1 MSDGSFYRLDANLYH
16 YKSAKDY
23 PKSSGA
29 YAFVPALSN
38 SVSIGKA
45 TNNYKDDKVSVNLS
59 TEIKNPAFIYT
70 SAGDGTFTD
79 TFIPVLKSQSTSE
92 IKYFIQRIDKED
104 ATNWNQNLGGHYGL
118 VDLDTAQENVEK
130 GIVDIG
136 SSEKESKYITI
147 QFKTPFATGSTVRL
161 FTTILAS
168 SNVPLTSSVISV
180 NETSATLVISNWKKE
195 KWSDGHKLIYVAFI
209 DSINPFTEDQT
220 NFVVGTAEG
229 TTDEKGFVRVHVDIE
244 KSFQG
249 GIVLIQALDDDALAV
264 TSSTI
269 KTNSFEVN
277 CISYLE
283 KKQKTIKFQYIMYP
297 CETIGEYVVPQNK
310 PISTTVIKGN
320 LVEEIQQ
327 TYRTGYHTIFRL
339 YKQGIQSNVIELNT
353 ELNNVDEGRE
363 LVLQFHTSLKNDKT
377 VYADTI
383 GMEQQ
388 KRVFN
393 PDFTQPIAGNFYPV
407 VSRAYIE
414 DESKDMRL
422 SVLVDRAH
430 GVSSLKDGY
439 MEIMLKRRTIGDDGY
454 GVGEPLTEN
463 DQVKE
468 KMWLILGNREESS
481 IYKKYD
487 ILMNHYPVQFYGIEN
502 EKKEIHDV
510 YSSLLSELPPQ
521 IQLLNFQLLTPE
533 DKTFLL
539 RLHHIYE
546 KDESKENSI
555 EVEIDLSK
563 IFREFEI
570 VDYEEMILT
579 GMFKKSEVEEE
590 RMKWKTVED
599 DNVME
604 SNETVNVLNRNI
616 RGSKSFIIR
625 MKPMEFKTFQV
636 TIN

>member
-16 YKSAKDY
+16 YKSAHDL
-23 PKSSGA
+23 PQSSGA
-29 YAFVPALSN
+29 YAFIPAQHGME
-38 SVSIGKA
+38 SIGSTGSVTVTSKYTVYDA
-45 TNNYKDDKVSVNLS
+45 PECDRLGYLITERSLGSYNDVMIGNIASSSKDELNIITHRLDGEGDKGWGQTLTMNYY
-59 TEIKNPAFIYT
+59 AM
-70 SAGDGTFTD
+70 
-79 TFIPVLKSQSTSE
+79 
-92 IKYFIQRIDKED
+92 
-104 ATNWNQNLGGHYGL
+104 
-118 VDLDTAQENVEK
+118 DLDHYPEYTDRGYVAVPSDSPLSFQYTFQFKHKLYPNGQIHVFTSPVHDGEGYMTVTLVKYDAESATVLLQLTK
-130 GIVDIG
+130 G
-136 SSEKESKYITI
+136 SSWSKNSGFYYLAFNQIT
-147 QFKTPFATGSTVRL
+147 
-161 FTTILAS
+161 
-168 SNVPLTSSVISV
+168 
-180 NETSATLVISNWKKE
+180 
-195 KWSDGHKLIYVAFI
+195 H
-209 DSINPFTEDQT
+209 PFTEYDSY
-220 NFVVGTAEG
+220 TAG
-229 TTDEKGFVRVHVDIE
+229 AAIGKTKDGF
-244 KSFQG
+244 
-249 GIVLIQALDDDALAV
+249 
-264 TSSTI
+264 
-269 KTNSFEVN
+269 
-277 CISYLE
+277 E
-283 KKQKTIKFQYIMYP
+283 KKTFESSRFFPNTRIFVQVEASVPAGAIINNVTMKTFEIGVITPLTKESVDYSVHYLVLP
-297 CETIGEYVVPQNK
+297 TEAIGEYVVPQNK

-414 DESKDMRL
+414 DEKEDMRL

-430 GVSSLKDGY
+430 GVSSLRDGY

-555 EVEIDLSK
+555 EVEVDLNK